1 MCPIVFYCLTSF
13 LILIDRQSLGRVVT
27 FQSDI
32 EVRLAEYFQNLTQFN
47 FVIQTM
53 DNATEAE
60 AGGIL

>member
-1 MCPIVFYCLTSF
+1 MCPIVFYCITSF
-13 LILIDRQSLGRVVT
+13 LILIDRQFLGRVVT

-32 EVRLAEYFQNLTQFN
+32 EVRLAEYFSNLTQFN

>member
-13 LILIDRQSLGRVVT
+13 LILIDRQFLGSVVT

-32 EVRLAEYFQNLTQFN
+32 EVRLAEYFSNLTQFN

>member
-13 LILIDRQSLGRVVT
+13 LILIDRQFLGRVVT

-32 EVRLAEYFQNLTQFN
+32 EVRLAEYFSNLTQFN

>member
-13 LILIDRQSLGRVVT
+13 LILIDRQFLGRVVT

-32 EVRLAEYFQNLTQFN
+32 EVRLAEYFQSLTQFN

>member
-1 MCPIVFYCLTSF
+1 MSNCLTSF
-13 LILIDRQSLGRVVT
+13 LILIDRQFLGSVVT